1 MEKNLLTP
9 RYRVENPYPEMGR
22 HNIEVG
28 DILTDNSI
36 TAVTNQN
43 GDAIFAFEW
52 ETFPN
57 IFKPLSWWEERA
69 LEDMPEYVKSGQG
82 NSVRKVK
89 GYELHWNKI
98 ILDGGKVRSISQWF
112 PATLT
117 EYQSFINGNSNK

>member
-1 MEKNLLTP
+1 MLSTEQLLMP
-9 RYRVENPYPEMGR
+9 RYKVIADYPMSS
-22 HNIEVG
+22 HAVG
-28 DILTDNSI
+28 DVLTYLIGGTFVNERIRVKEDSL
-36 TAVTNQN
+36 QN
-43 GDAIFAFEW
+43 YPA
-52 ETFPN
+52 